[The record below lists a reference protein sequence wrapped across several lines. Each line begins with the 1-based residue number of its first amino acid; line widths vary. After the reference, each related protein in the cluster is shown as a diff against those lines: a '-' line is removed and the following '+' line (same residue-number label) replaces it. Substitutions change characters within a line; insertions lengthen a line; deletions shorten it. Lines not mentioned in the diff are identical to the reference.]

1 MNSGTQAKRL
11 PKYDAPA
18 ELWEIET
25 KVNAIAQVLQA
36 YNSEIQ
42 AEEMDF
48 YGLGMIVRDLA
59 NDLSEVRNQIEV
71 RNPDFGTDLKSKGT
85 KNK

>member
-1 MNSGTQAKRL
+1 MNSGTRTKRL
-11 PKYDAPA
+11 PRYDAPA
-18 ELWEIET
+18 ALWEIET

-36 YNSEIQ
+36 YNPEIQ

-59 NDLSEVRNQIEV
+59 SELSEVRNQIEV
-71 RNPDFGTDLKSKGT
+71 RNPDFGTDLKTKGPE
-85 KNK
+85 NK